1 MPKRVQNQKQFNQ
14 KINCNYSESFKKSIV
29 KQIEKN
35 AITVVE
41 ASREYDVTRTSIYNW
56 VYLYSS
62 LYKKRLRQI
71 IEPMSDHHKIKQ
83 LRDQIKDL
91 ERLLGQKQIEIE
103 FKNKMIELAEELYG
117 IDIKKKFG
125 SKLSDGSGNFGKGKD
140 GV

>member
-1 MPKRVQNQKQFNQ
+1 MPKRQNQKQFNQ

-62 LYKKRLRQI
+62 LYKKWLRQI

-83 LRDQIKDL
+83 LRDQIQDL

-125 SKLSDGSGNFGKGKD
+125 SKLSDGSGNSGKGKD